1 MSESVK
7 SNLKARLVKVLPGP
21 GPLRTMATS
30 TLINT
35 FGNGLFFTIEVIFL
49 TRSVGLT
56 PHQVGIGFMIAAAIS
71 LPMSIPA
78 GHFADRIR
86 IRNWVGA
93 SQIIQGVVA
102 ASFIF
107 IHSYSAFLIL
117 TIFVEVIGTGTQTLR
132 MTLITRLSGGGEERV
147 RFRAYLR
154 AVTNLGIGV
163 GASFAG
169 ISLTIDTRTAYATL
183 VVINGATFIAAALIF
198 FKLPDTRLNISPDAK
213 PSEKGPRFV
222 ALRDRRYVTATILNG
237 VYSIHFVIQGVGIP
251 LWIVNFTTAPRW
263 TVSLVMLINTVGCVL
278 FSVRASK
285 GTGDIHRAAKIYFRA
300 GLFVAAGCVIYAFAQ
315 GANPLLATTLLVVGM
330 IFHVTGELLGS
341 GAGWGLGFGLALDEF
356 QGQYQGVWQLGWG
369 LGAVVGPAL
378 VTFLV
383 VDKQKTGW
391 FILAG
396 IFIVTTYLFL
406 PLIRSYQS
414 KEA

>member
-1 MSESVK
+1 
-7 SNLKARLVKVLPGP
+7 
-21 GPLRTMATS
+21 
-30 TLINT
+30 
-35 FGNGLFFTIEVIFL
+35 
-49 TRSVGLT
+49 
-56 PHQVGIGFMIAAAIS
+56 MIAAAIS

-93 SQIIQGVVA
+93 SQIIQGIVA

-132 MTLITRLSGGGEERV
+132 MTLITRLSGSGEERV

-163 GASFAG
+163 GATFAG

-198 FKLPDTRLNISPDAK
+198 FKLPDTRRNLSREAK
-213 PSEKGPRFV
+213 PSVKGPRFI
-222 ALRDRRYVTATILNG
+222 ALRDRRYIAATMLNG
-237 VYSIHFVIQGVGIP
+237 VYSIHFIIQGVGIP

-263 TVSLVMLINTVGCVL
+263 TVSLVMLINTVACVL

-285 GTGDIHRAAKIYFRA
+285 GTGDIHRAARIYFRA
-300 GLFVAAGCVIYAFAQ
+300 GLFVAAGSVIYAFAQ
-315 GANPLLATTLLVVGM
+315 GANPWLATTFLVVGM
-330 IFHVTGELLGS
+330 IFHVTGTFRL
-341 GAGWGLGFGLALDEF
+341 WCGLGPRVRIGPRRISRAISRSLATWLGTWRCRRPGPYNF
-356 QGQYQGVWQLGWG
+356 SCGGQAKNW
-369 LGAVVGPAL
+369 L
-378 VTFLV
+378 VYPGRNLHCYY
-383 VDKQKTGW
+383 
-391 FILAG
+391 ILISSTRA
-396 IFIVTTYLFL
+396 FL
-406 PLIRSYQS
+406 PIEGGLESC
-414 KEA
+414 